1 MAYLLKMSSHAARL
15 ISNLVNP
22 FLVSFTVIAV
32 LAFESTASTTNA
44 LKWLSISIVLS
55 VLPVF
60 VFVVY
65 MVRIKQLD
73 GIFINPRKQR
83 TRIYV
88 LATCLG
94 IAGVVVLHF
103 TQAPKLLVVT
113 FVAGLASVV
122 IFMAINLYWK
132 ISLHTGFIAAAT
144 TIIAVVYGGFYS
156 LVVILVPLV
165 GWARLNMKLHSWQ
178 QITCGAVLASG
189 ISVGVFSAYGMI
201 GG

>member
-1 MAYLLKMSSHAARL
+1 VAYILNMSHYLAKL
-15 ISNLVNP
+15 ISNIINP
-22 FLVSFTVIAV
+22 FLVSFTVIAL
-32 LAFESTASTTNA
+32 LAFESTASTTEA

-65 MVRIKQLD
+65 MVRIRQLD

-103 TQAPKLLVVT
+103 TQAPKLLMVT
-113 FVAGLASVV
+113 FVTGLASIV
-122 IFMAINLYWK
+122 IFMSINLYWK
-132 ISLHTGFIAAAT
+132 ISLHTGFITAAT
-144 TIIAVVYGGFYS
+144 TIIVIVYGGFYS
-156 LVVILVPLV
+156 FFVILVPLV

-178 QITCGAVLASG
+178 QVASGAVLAST
-189 ISVGVFSAYGMI
+189 IALTAFSAYGMI
-201 GG
+201 G

>member
-1 MAYLLKMSSHAARL
+1 MSHYLAKL
-15 ISNLVNP
+15 ISNVINP
-22 FLVSFTVIAV
+22 FLVSFTVISL
-32 LAFESTASTTNA
+32 LAFESTANTSEA

-65 MVRIKQLD
+65 MVKIKQLD

-94 IAGVVVLHF
+94 IGGVVVLHF
-103 TQAPKLLVVT
+103 TQAPKLLLVT
-113 FVAGLASVV
+113 FVAGLSSIV

-132 ISLHTGFIAAAT
+132 ISLHTGFIAAAA
-144 TIIAVVYGGFYS
+144 TIIAVVFGGLYS
-156 LVVILVPLV
+156 FVIILVPLV

-178 QITCGAVLASG
+178 QIASGAVLASA
-189 ISVGVFSAYGMI
+189 ISVVAFSVYGFI
-201 GG
+201 G

>member
-1 MAYLLKMSSHAARL
+1 MSHYLAKL
-15 ISNLVNP
+15 ISNIINP
-22 FLVSFTVIAV
+22 FLVSFTVIAL
-32 LAFESTASTTNA
+32 LAFESTASITEA

-65 MVRIKQLD
+65 MVRIRQLD

-103 TQAPKLLVVT
+103 TQAPKLLMVT
-113 FVAGLASVV
+113 FVTGLASIV
-122 IFMAINLYWK
+122 IFMSINLYWK
-132 ISLHTGFIAAAT
+132 ISLHTGFITAAT
-144 TIIAVVYGGFYS
+144 TIIAIVYGGFYS
-156 LVVILVPLV
+156 FFVILVPLV

-178 QITCGAVLASG
+178 QVASGAVLASA
-189 ISVGVFSAYGMI
+189 IAVTAFSAYGMI
-201 GG
+201 G

>member
-1 MAYLLKMSSHAARL
+1 MSHYLAKL
-15 ISNLVNP
+15 ISNVINP
-22 FLVSFTVIAV
+22 FLVSFTVIAL
-32 LAFESTASTTNA
+32 LAFESTASTTDA

-65 MVRIKQLD
+65 MVKIKQLD

-103 TQAPKLLVVT
+103 TQAPKLLLVT
-113 FVAGLASVV
+113 FFTGLASIV
-122 IFMAINLYWK
+122 IFMSINLYWK

-144 TIIAVVYGGFYS
+144 TIIAIVYGGFYS
-156 LVVILVPLV
+156 FVVILVPLV
-165 GWARLNMKLHSWQ
+165 GWARYNMKLHSWQ
-178 QITCGAVLASG
+178 QIASGAVLASG
-189 ISVGVFSAYGMI
+189 IAVTSFSAYGMI

>member
-1 MAYLLKMSSHAARL
+1 MAYILNMSHYLAKL
-15 ISNLVNP
+15 ISNIIIP
-22 FLVSFTVIAV
+22 FLVSFTVIAL
-32 LAFESTASTTNA
+32 LAFESTASTTEA

-65 MVRIKQLD
+65 MVRIRQLD

-103 TQAPKLLVVT
+103 TQAPKLLMVT
-113 FVAGLASVV
+113 FVTGLASIV
-122 IFMAINLYWK
+122 IFMLINLYWK
-132 ISLHTGFIAAAT
+132 ISLHTGFITAAT
-144 TIIAVVYGGFYS
+144 TIIAIVYGGFYS
-156 LVVILVPLV
+156 FFVILVPLV

-178 QITCGAVLASG
+178 QVASGAVLASA
-189 ISVGVFSAYGMI
+189 IAVTAFSAYGMI
-201 GG
+201 G

>member
-1 MAYLLKMSSHAARL
+1 MKMSHYLAKL
-15 ISNLVNP
+15 ISNIINP
-22 FLVSFTVIAV
+22 FLVSFTVITL
-32 LAFESTASTTNA
+32 LAFESTAGTTEA
-44 LKWLSISIVLS
+44 LKWLFISVVLS

-65 MVRIKQLD
+65 MVKIKQLD

-103 TQAPKLLVVT
+103 TQAPKLLLVT
-113 FVAGLASVV
+113 FVTGLASIV
-122 IFMAINLYWK
+122 IFMSINLYWK

-144 TIIAVVYGGFYS
+144 TIIAIVYGDFYS
-156 LVVILVPLV
+156 FVVILVPLV
-165 GWARLNMKLHSWQ
+165 GCARYKMKLHSWQ
-178 QITCGAVLASG
+178 QIASGAVLASA
-189 ISVGVFSAYGMI
+189 IAIIAFSAYGMLVR
-201 GG
+201 